1 MTLNLFVSE
10 PTPVHLKSV
19 CAICS
24 HEASLVC
31 WSYQHEKS
39 QSVKAFL
46 FSAVCRPNAATTAQF
61 TLVKMNITTTFLLLA
76 LALEVHVVII
86 QRFKICP
93 PLNPTQVVKKYETV
107 IYFVAYCTCEPI
119 KPNEEPVLMLNVLS
133 QCRCRTVKSKPITFY
148 QPIF

>member
-61 TLVKMNITTTFLLLA
+61 TLVKMNITTTFLLYPSSGGTCSNNTTL
-76 LALEVHVVII
+76 
-86 QRFKICP
+86 QGICP

-119 KPNEEPVLMLNVLS
+119 KPKEEPDLMLNVLS
-133 QCRCRTVKSKPITFY
+133 RCRCRTVKSKPITFY